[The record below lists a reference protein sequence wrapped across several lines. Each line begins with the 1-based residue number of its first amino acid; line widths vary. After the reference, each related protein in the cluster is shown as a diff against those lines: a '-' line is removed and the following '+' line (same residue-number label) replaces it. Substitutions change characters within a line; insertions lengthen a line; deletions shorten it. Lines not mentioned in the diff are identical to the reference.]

1 MEGWVMKNVLYCLL
15 FIYFALFAYCYGALK
30 KTPLLNKIGN
40 NLPVDLQNIVIE
52 FCYGEL
58 NQKKLLLLL
67 EKARKNKPFNEEE
80 LHLCEKLLPSA
91 NALDVF
97 DNNKIAPIRSSFFS
111 CLNKPITTES
121 DVHNFQLLPY
131 TTHPN
136 ILILKELLA
145 TLNRHNKF
153 FEFSRGEKN
162 LLLACSL
169 GLPNMVNNLIKTG
182 TDLDINEYTGNY
194 DGPLHGAIRECN
206 NQIVAQL
213 IKAGAP
219 LNRLNIFW
227 QTPLHVAIQENN
239 TIGAEML
246 MNAGAIIFRQDWRK
260 QTPLHLAAN
269 NGNFRILNLLL
280 AVANER
286 ENETFID
293 FIEAEDDD
301 GLRALHKAALSGNG
315 ETIRILLHYGANPNA
330 VDSNGLSP
338 LDYAVN
344 WGGQESIAAV
354 TAHL

>member
-1 MEGWVMKNVLYCLL
+1 MKNVLYCLL

-30 KTPLLNKIGN
+30 KTPLLKKIGN
-40 NLPVDLQNIVIE
+40 NLPADLQNIVVE

-67 EKARKNKPFNEEE
+67 EKARKNKPFNKEE
-80 LHLCEKLLPSA
+80 LHLCEKLLTSA
-91 NALDVF
+91 NALDKF

-121 DVHNFQLLPY
+121 DIHNFQPLPY

-162 LLLACSL
+162 LLLACPL
-169 GLPNMVNNLIKTG
+169 GLQNMVNNLIKTG
-182 TDLDINEYTGNY
+182 TNLDINEDIDKF
-194 DGPLHGAIRECN
+194 DGPLHSAIRKGK

-219 LNRLNIFW
+219 LNRLNILG

-239 TIGAEML
+239 SIGAEML
-246 MNAGAIIFRQDWRK
+246 INAGAILSRQYWHE
-260 QTPLHLAAN
+260 QTTLHIAAN
-269 NGNFRILNLLL
+269 KGNIRTLQLLL
-280 AVANER
+280 TAAHER
-286 ENETFID
+286 EPETFID
-293 FIEAEDDD
+293 FIKAEDDY
-301 GLRALHKAALSGNG
+301 GSTALHKAALSGNG

-330 VDSNGLSP
+330 VDCNGLRP
-338 LDYAVN
+338 LDYAIN
-344 WGGQESIAAV
+344 WGGQEAIAALA
-354 TAHL
+354 AHP